1 MREEERYGESDA
13 GGQKRRYKVMKEI
26 NKAKQKKEP
35 LTPIMDMLGHTYL
48 QYKRSR
54 SRMTWPP

>member
-1 MREEERYGESDA
+1 MR
-13 GGQKRRYKVMKEI
+13 KRCVRKTKDP
-26 NKAKQKKEP
+26 KAF
-35 LTPIMDMLGHTYL
+35 TPINDMLSHKYL